1 MPLAEIAK
9 RSGSMLTVTIRA
21 RDVLHDLLVRT
32 LEQQQGLDNG
42 TSLGFRLVPGREE
55 ESQLGLALDQ
65 PRPGDAV
72 VEHDGRSVLIVD
84 NASAELLT
92 HLTLDVAETPEGTKL
107 ALREAAPV
115 EV

>member
-1 MPLAEIAK
+1 
-9 RSGSMLTVTIRA
+9 MLTVTTRA
-21 RDVLHDLLVRT
+21 RTALHDMLLRT
-32 LEQQQGLDNG
+32 LGQQPGLENG

-55 ESQLGLALDQ
+55 DTQLGLALDA

-92 HLTLDVAETPEGTKL
+92 HLTLDIAATPEGTRL
-107 ALREAAPV
+107 ALREGAAC
-115 EV
+115 EL